1 MITAAAEAYDADE
14 DSITLSTDIREDLS
28 PESMK
33 MIVMLSNIEDSL
45 DVVIEISEAGSLNT
59 IADFAGLARKKLGK

>member
-33 MIVMLSNIEDSL
+33 MIVMLDSIEESL

-59 IADFAGLARKKLGK
+59 IADFAALVRKKLG